1 MSESEEPEHKTKRLL
16 QELTIFGDVARA
28 LTSDLSL
35 DSVLQTIINRIAEF
49 FRPDNCSLMMVNE
62 QKDELYSVFALGD
75 TAEILKSARL
85 KVGEGIAGWVAKH
98 GESIIVPDVYKD
110 PRFAQRMDEMAKW
123 KIQSIVCVPLQTGRR
138 VLGVISLF
146 NCAKE
151 SFGEHELLFLHA
163 LCDYAAIAVDYK
175 RS

>member
-1 MSESEEPEHKTKRLL
+1 MSQSEGPEHKTKRLL
-16 QELTIFGDVARA
+16 QELSIFGDVARA

-35 DSVLQTIINRIAEF
+35 DSVLQTIINRIAKF
-49 FRPDNCSLMMVNE
+49 FRPDNCTLMLVDE
-62 QKDELYSVFALGD
+62 QKDELYSVIAVGD

-98 GESIIVPDVYKD
+98 GESIIVPDVYTD
-110 PRFAQRMDEMAKW
+110 PRFAQRLDEMAKW
-123 KIQSIVCVPLQTGRR
+123 KTKSIVCVPLQTGGR
-138 VLGVISLF
+138 VLGVISLI

-151 SFGEHELLFLHA
+151 SFGEHEMLFLHA